1 MKAKIPLIA
10 LIMALAITAV
20 ADAKQPQVAYF
31 KVKAVATQKVSW
43 KEKLVSRTCD
53 PGLTS
58 TLKGQGSATLVLRT
72 SHPQVVMA
80 RRGNGN
86 VPAFLTFA
94 HGMAGMSVDGSLE
107 RHGSVQSAV
116 DGTATRAP
124 CPSTKGGDRP
134 PPDCG
139 KRTIPDGSLL
149 GVRYWTPEPWDTDS
163 AAPLVPSVFVSGP
176 SVAAWRQQNPYL
188 NCPGIY
194 GDDLIGGTLG
204 RTGTVRSDLTGLA
217 LHKLFGHANH
227 FVVRHHRKVTRD
239 LAGKPSGVVISGST
253 PVTTTIDWKLTF
265 VRLPHRPHGF
275 AAWPTA

>member
-10 LIMALAITAV
+10 LIAALAITAA
-20 ADAKQPQVAYF
+20 ADAKQPQLAYF
-31 KVKAVATQKVSW
+31 KVKALATQKVSW

-53 PGLTS
+53 PGLTG
-58 TLKGQGSATLVLRT
+58 TLKGSGNASLVLHT
-72 SHPQVVMA
+72 SHPQVAMA

-94 HGMAGMSVDGSLE
+94 HGAAGMSVEGSLE
-107 RHGSVQSAV
+107 RHGSVQSVV
-116 DGTATRAP
+116 DGTPTRAP

-139 KRTIPDGSLL
+139 KRPIPDGSLL
-149 GVRYWTPEPWDTDS
+149 GIRYWTPEPWDDS
-163 AAPLVPSVFVSGP
+163 PAPLVPSVFVSGP

-188 NCPGIY
+188 NCQGIN

-204 RTGTVRSDLTGLA
+204 RTGTVRSNLTALP
-217 LHKLFGHANH
+217 LHKLFGKSKR
-227 FVVRHHRKVTRD
+227 FVVKQHSTVTRD

-253 PVTTTIDWKLTF
+253 PVTTTITWKLTF
-265 VRLPHRPHGF
+265 IRLPHRPHGF
-275 AAWPTA
+275 AACPTA